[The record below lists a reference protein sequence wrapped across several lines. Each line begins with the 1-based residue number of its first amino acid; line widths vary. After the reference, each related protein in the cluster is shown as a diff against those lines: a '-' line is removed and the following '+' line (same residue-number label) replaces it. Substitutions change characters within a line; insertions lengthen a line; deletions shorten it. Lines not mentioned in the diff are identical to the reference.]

1 MAVNSK
7 RLVCSQPVLN
17 QQEAIE
23 QLIYQFTTYWRQIV
37 QKYPEITSYLQNHI
51 TPLFSTAGGGVPV
64 NFYYQKSPN

>member
-23 QLIYQFTTYWRQIV
+23 QLIYQFTTY
-37 QKYPEITSYLQNHI
+37 
-51 TPLFSTAGGGVPV
+51 
-64 NFYYQKSPN
+64 